1 MWVNAEMWDQEAKS
15 NIINL
20 RKGSSFGGIGYMIL
34 NKWIDKNSGEE
45 KKANKIRV
53 LKMISPNELDQIFG
67 PLEEVFTNQE
77 SLPDPTYD
85 QTDNTNYQQ
94 NAYQNNQKNKK
105 FLNKNSSEKSYMEN
119 KNSGGSKKQVYVN
132 DNNENEDDNSN
143 DDWSQ
148 NRDPRI
154 PF

>member
-15 NIINL
+15 NIMSL

-67 PLEEVFTNQE
+67 PLEEVFTSQE
-77 SLPDPTYD
+77 SISDPTYD
-85 QTDNTNYQQ
+85 QTDNSNLQQ
-94 NAYQNNQKNKK
+94 NAYQNNQKNKNNNG
-105 FLNKNSSEKSYMEN
+105 FVQNN
-119 KNSGGSKKQVYVN
+119 KNSGYKKQAYAN
-132 DNNENEDDNSN
+132 DDNENEEGDN